1 MEDIHKRLVRKYH
14 TLCTALGMTQ
24 DERACVIAPYGVE
37 HSTDL
42 NDHDLLDICASLEA
56 QVNERKAR
64 KDAELDKWRKRV
76 MASIGAWLK
85 SEGRFSDANIIKGI
99 ALRAIPEYTEFN
111 KIPKQRLINL
121 VYLFNNKVKD
131 RQTPSPALPL
141 NGEGE
146 VTQKVVALYN

>member
-1 MEDIHKRLVRKYH
+1 
-14 TLCTALGMTQ
+14 MTQ

-56 QVNERKAR
+56 QADERKAK

-76 MASIGAWLK
+76 MAAIGAWLK

-121 VYLFNNKVKD
+121 NLLLWISIK
-131 RQTPSPALPL
+131 PL
-141 NGEGE
+141 
-146 VTQKVVALYN
+146 VLSQKTRISSSLVPIFT